1 MLSKRVG
8 VVLQRG
14 GGVKMTNK
22 GEMLY
27 FVITSVV
34 TSYLLIRGIINLF
47 SDPITGVTM
56 LVLAVLLVFS
66 TANKK
71 IRRY

>member
-1 MLSKRVG
+1 MAM
-8 VVLQRG
+8 
-14 GGVKMTNK
+14 KMKK
-22 GEMLY
+22 GEMFFY
-27 FVITSVV
+27 IITFII

-47 SDPITGVTM
+47 SDPITGITM

-71 IRRY
+71 INY

>member
-1 MLSKRVG
+1 MAM
-8 VVLQRG
+8 
-14 GGVKMTNK
+14 KMKK
-22 GEMLY
+22 GEMFFY
-27 FVITSVV
+27 VVTFIV

-47 SDPITGVTM
+47 SDDPITGITM

-71 IRRY
+71 VRRY